1 MSAEKKFER
10 RSNYFLIKDYE
21 NKNKCNHNFMF
32 SLKTAKNG
40 FTSDQESVSE
50 KLAHIKTLQWI

>member
-1 MSAEKKFER
+1 
-10 RSNYFLIKDYE
+10 
-21 NKNKCNHNFMF
+21 MF

-50 KLAHIKTLQWI
+50 KFTHIKTLQWI